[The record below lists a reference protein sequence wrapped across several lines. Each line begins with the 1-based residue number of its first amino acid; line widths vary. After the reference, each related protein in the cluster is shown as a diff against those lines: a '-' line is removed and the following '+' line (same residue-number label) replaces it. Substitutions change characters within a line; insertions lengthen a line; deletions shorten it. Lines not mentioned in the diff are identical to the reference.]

1 MSCLPGDALSAGTA
15 LGPQRTLNLLLIL
28 CASGSLLIA
37 GRMAVAGPGLGPGQI
52 NVFVKALSRH
62 GLSLAQ
68 VARWRVISSLYWR
81 GHQDALLGS
90 PVDTCRKSL

>member
-52 NVFVKALSRH
+52 NVFVKALS
-62 GLSLAQ
+62 
-68 VARWRVISSLYWR
+68 
-81 GHQDALLGS
+81 
-90 PVDTCRKSL
+90 